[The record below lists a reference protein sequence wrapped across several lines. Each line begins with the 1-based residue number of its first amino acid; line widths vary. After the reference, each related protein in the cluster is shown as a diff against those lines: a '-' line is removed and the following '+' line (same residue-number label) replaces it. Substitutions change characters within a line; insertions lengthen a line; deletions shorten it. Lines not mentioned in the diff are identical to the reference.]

1 MFLSIVDFCFYIN
14 FKVRLPNEKH
24 FWVSEKLIKNCPY
37 PQMTMAGPGSYY
49 SPEYVFS
56 DPAMQTPSPSGQG
69 PPPTM
74 PAEMMTEMAFQ
85 RPEVYDAQ
93 MQTLPQYMA
102 SNLSQH
108 QNIISQI
115 SQPHPS
121 LGLPPHHPAAPP
133 ATVPASVYT
142 PGSVIYIEG
151 DRDGSQ
157 ILH

>member
-1 MFLSIVDFCFYIN
+1 
-14 FKVRLPNEKH
+14 
-24 FWVSEKLIKNCPY
+24 
-37 PQMTMAGPGSYY
+37 MTMAGPGSYY
-49 SPEYVFS
+49 SPEFVFS
-56 DPAMQTPSPSGQG
+56 DPALQTPSPSGQG
-69 PPPTM
+69 PQPTM
-74 PAEMMTEMAFQ
+74 PAEMMPEMAFQ

-93 MQTLPQYMA
+93 MQTLPQYLA

-121 LGLPPHHPAAPP
+121 LGLPPHHPAGPP

-142 PGSVIYIEG
+142 PGSVTLYIEG